1 MFFFLCVVRGKG
13 AFPNSSLQQLNL
25 VGKCYLFVLG
35 GEKED

>member
-13 AFPNSSLQQLNL
+13 EFLNSSLQQLNL

-35 GEKED
+35 GEKGD